1 MNLKLILLV
10 FVVVCSFTTMQV
22 KKKIVFFGDSIT
34 QAGANAGGYIRELDT
49 ILQQKKLND
58 RFEVIGAGISG
69 NKVYDLYFRMD
80 DDVLAKNPDAVVIYI
95 GVHM

>member
-49 ILQQKKLND
+49 ILQQKKT
-58 RFEVIGAGISG
+58 
-69 NKVYDLYFRMD
+69 K
-80 DDVLAKNPDAVVIYI
+80 
-95 GVHM
+95 